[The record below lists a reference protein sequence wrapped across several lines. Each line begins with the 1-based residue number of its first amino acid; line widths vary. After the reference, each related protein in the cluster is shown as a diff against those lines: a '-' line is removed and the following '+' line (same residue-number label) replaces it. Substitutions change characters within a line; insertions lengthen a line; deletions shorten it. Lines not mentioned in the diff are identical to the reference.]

1 MGRTAVVSLS
11 ALVMVFGWT
20 AEAQTKRAF
29 ITGVGEYEQ
38 LEDLE
43 KTLGDARGY
52 AEVFENDLGYE
63 VTLLE
68 NPDRVEFITAFD
80 TFRAS
85 IAPGD
90 DVAFIFSGHGWSD
103 GAENYLVLADAEQ
116 DASEIQLTLDTVGV
130 TRTVL
135 ENINAQKPRVTLAI
149 IDACR
154 DYPFA
159 SLTRSSFDKG
169 LVRTEIT
176 EGTMVMYAAGSRQKA
191 LDRLSNED
199 PSPFSVFTRVLLP
212 KLKEADRP
220 LHVIAREVKTEVRS
234 LAESIDHD
242 QNPAYYDELLGD
254 FCLSGT
260 CREVETGA
268 EDPDTVAFTAASANL
283 GSEESCKALLN
294 YVDDFPEGQHRNV
307 ARVLLA
313 MPDCEFLVAPE
324 AVADEETLTLLE
336 FEFEKNFGGAGEDRF
351 DAVAPLAD
359 GGAWLVGYSF
369 DRDIQRQQ
377 YKGDGGGPGVYAVR
391 VNSDGRMVATQ
402 KVMEGSFITDVVTAP
417 APDGGVWIAG
427 GYRKGVIETDE
438 QLLVLRLDGDGEIVK
453 RKLIDSVG
461 TVELRQGM
469 NIEGSTIINRASAAL
484 PTPDGGVFIA
494 GTRLA
499 RGTIPEAPELG
510 TVSLRFPLFVQIA
523 ADGEVGAEFEFP
535 EVADTRITAMVSGDQ
550 GGVFVAGYARE
561 GLERT
566 DPIESFVVE
575 LDNDGGART
584 ALNNSLFNGQTIVD
598 IALVPGGVAVLSYFD
613 SNDAKTPQRVALIT
627 AYDFNSNPLWEQK
640 VSKPGELN
648 LSKLEAIGDGRLLA
662 LGSYSDGA
670 GIPAKGRG
678 MPVFRGFAM
687 EIGDDG
693 ALLSEFTFGTG
704 DVQAQDVERAADGS
718 FWIAGFSD
726 AQGSAT
732 GTRDGYVAKLNKD

>member
-1 MGRTAVVSLS
+1 MGRTALVSLS

-260 CREVETGA
+260 CREVETGT

-427 GYRKGVIETDE
+427 GYRKGVIEADE
-438 QLLVLRLDGDGEIVK
+438 QLLVLRLDGEGQLIKRQLVDSTSSEKVLRGLDLDGP
-453 RKLIDSVG
+453 
-461 TVELRQGM
+461 T
-469 NIEGSTIINRASAAL
+469 INRADAAIA
-484 PTPDGGVFIA
+484 TADGGVFIA
-494 GTRLA
+494 GTRLL
-499 RGTIPEAPELG
+499 RGTIISEPERG
-510 TVSLRFPLFVQIA
+510 RVSARFPLFLLVGP
-523 ADGEVGAEFEFP
+523 DGEIEAEYEFAESFESQM
-535 EVADTRITAMVSGDQ
+535 TAMISDGE
-550 GGVFVAGYARE
+550 GGAIIAGYVQE
-561 GLERT
+561 GRDRSSQL
-566 DPIESFVVE
+566 ESFVVQFGF
-575 LDNDGGART
+575 DGQPGKD
-584 ALNNSLFNGQTIVD
+584 LNNSLFSGQTIVD